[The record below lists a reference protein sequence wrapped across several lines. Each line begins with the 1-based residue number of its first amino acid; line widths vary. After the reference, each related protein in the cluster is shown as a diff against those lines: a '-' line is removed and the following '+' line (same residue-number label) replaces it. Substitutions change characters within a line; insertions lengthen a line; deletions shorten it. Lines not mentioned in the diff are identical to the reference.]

1 MKSDLLKYKHY
12 LLLLLALLIVNFV
25 LEPLWQNA
33 VTLQQKVYMD
43 SVKASKISSLM
54 AIKEDVEKQDGMLS
68 IRTLKLQPYLF
79 PASTES
85 EFKLV
90 AQGKIENILADANCN
105 VERIGWKSRSVIG
118 ESLIKWTLE
127 ARYRGN
133 PECALGASRKIES
146 LQPIVKI
153 ADYSYAG
160 KKVSGE
166 KNNSMVIMLSLVM
179 WQNAKEVQL

>member
-105 VERIGWKSRSVIG
+105 VERIGKAEV
-118 ESLIKWTLE
+118 LL
-127 ARYRGN
+127 
-133 PECALGASRKIES
+133 
-146 LQPIVKI
+146 VK
-153 ADYSYAG
+153 A
-160 KKVSGE
+160 
-166 KNNSMVIMLSLVM
+166 
-179 WQNAKEVQL
+179 